1 MKKQN
6 FESAQGQ
13 NVPTATEEQA
23 ATLAQENKT
32 AIAAKEKS
40 LEEQKLKFDRLSAL
54 FFRKSRFESANNK
67 LSEFLHDMAEDREEN
82 LESKTFKLSLSPN
95 SYGRDSIDISNKEV
109 IKDAIS
115 YLKGRIALTIEQIE
129 QAILEHE

>member
-1 MKKQN
+1 M
-6 FESAQGQ
+6 ESAQGQ
-13 NVPTATEEQA
+13 NVPTAPEVQA
-23 ATLAQENKT
+23 DDQAQETKT
-32 AIAAKEKS
+32 ALAAKEKS

-67 LSEFLHDMAEDREEN
+67 LSEFLHDMAEDRVEN

-129 QAILEHE
+129 LAILEHE